1 MPMRV
6 AGGVHLI
13 NGAGRP
19 QAAVHQGPDPPA
31 ADPGCLHGGGRR
43 TTLDRNTGGR
53 QLIAEPLCGTS
64 TRRAEV
70 RFGVTMEVD
79 TEAERNAPA
88 VQKFAAALADI
99 LDQDYGPD
107 LLNFTIGIICM
118 RSRPGYEEWYQPRK
132 PSFRTRMRVRLL
144 DGTSTEFANAFGYD
158 VRLTDD
164 EYECFVSANCFG
176 AVCRATSK
184 TDPLTT

>member
-1 MPMRV
+1 
-6 AGGVHLI
+6 
-13 NGAGRP
+13 
-19 QAAVHQGPDPPA
+19 
-31 ADPGCLHGGGRR
+31 
-43 TTLDRNTGGR
+43 
-53 QLIAEPLCGTS
+53 
-64 TRRAEV
+64 V

-176 AVCRATSK
+176 AVELISAKLIGSLGALDQLPPKVKAFDRPRFRADFERGSQVA
-184 TDPLTT
+184 LTRI